1 MQVTKSFFFF
11 SLECMVCFRSFCVKK
26 CKPEPL
32 LQSKTFSP
40 DLSLFRFTLE
50 FPAKGSG
57 TQTVMFQIQISLFH
71 WLHVCHK
78 KKTTSKQRK
87 DRLLAFFNPLF
98 PAVHNTDLLWTAP
111 EILRDFN
118 RPLRGTQK
126 GDVYSFAIIL
136 QEFHTRR
143 GPYSENN
150 VITKG
155 TFAGVVFRAQRKLR
169 L

>member
-1 MQVTKSFFFF
+1 
-11 SLECMVCFRSFCVKK
+11 
-26 CKPEPL
+26 
-32 LQSKTFSP
+32 
-40 DLSLFRFTLE
+40 
-50 FPAKGSG
+50 
-57 TQTVMFQIQISLFH
+57 MFQIQISLFH
-71 WLHVCHK
+71 WLCVCQ
-78 KKTTSKQRK
+78 KKTRKQRK

-155 TFAGVVFRAQRKLR
+155 MFAGVAFRAQRKLR